1 MKLAEQTDVDVAI
14 LGGGLAGNLLAR
26 QLSRSLPGLRIGL
39 YEKSREASWKVG
51 ESVVEI
57 GSHYLIKRLG
67 LSR

>member
-1 MKLAEQTDVDVAI
+1 MSTDLDVAI

-26 QLSRSLPGLRIGL
+26 QLVRSVPGARVAI
-39 YEKSREASWKVG
+39 YEKSTETSWKVG

-57 GSHYLIKRLG
+57 GSHYLFKRLG